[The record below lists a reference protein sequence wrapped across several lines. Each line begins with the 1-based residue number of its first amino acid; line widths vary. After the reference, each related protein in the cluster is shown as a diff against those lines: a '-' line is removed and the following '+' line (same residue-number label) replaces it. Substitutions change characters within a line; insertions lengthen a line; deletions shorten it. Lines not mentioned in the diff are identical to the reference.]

1 MKKRKDRI
9 GQMRVIETIIAS
21 FVVLAALSFVNLFA
35 LTPASPGYE
44 MTDLEKM
51 GYSALHDLDQ
61 QGLLVP
67 LVYSGNWSDL
77 RTILRIT
84 FPNEVYFNLTIYDV
98 TGYLNGVKL
107 EGNPDVP
114 IFRGDLDTFSEAKNV
129 ASLTYCLVGT
139 RPSETVYNPRILV
152 LQLTRG

>member
-1 MKKRKDRI
+1 MKKRKDKI

-67 LVYSGNWSDL
+67 LVYSGNWSDI
-77 RTILRIT
+77 RTILRLA

-98 TGYLNGVKL
+98 NGYLNGVKL